1 MGERVPLTAATSI
14 PATKQTKPNAVHGK
28 QTTAEEMLPWLPCTL
43 VLEVPVVDFTVGYLL
58 KLKPGSLVYT
68 ASHQSSDIPLHV
80 NGVQMAWTE
89 FEVVGERLAARI
101 TDLV

>member
-1 MGERVPLTAATSI
+1 MKAHNSARRQPS
-14 PATKQTKPNAVHGK
+14 
-28 QTTAEEMLPWLPCTL
+28 AEELLPWLPCTL
-43 VLEVPVVDFTVGYLL
+43 ALEIPVVNFTVGYLL

-68 ASHQSSDIPLHV
+68 SSHQSSDIPLHV
-80 NGVQMAWTE
+80 NGVLMAWTE